1 MGKAAAAEGSLTG
14 ITPEGD
20 TLRVREV
27 WEDNLEDE
35 MQVCSEILA
44 QRSYWVLHFACG
56 TLGLQSEPSLKASL
70 CLDCSS
76 YET

>member
-1 MGKAAAAEGSLTG
+1 MSVSVSKIMVVQLQQSVAAEGSLTG

-35 MQVCSEILA
+35 MAV
-44 QRSYWVLHFACG
+44 
-56 TLGLQSEPSLKASL
+56 
-70 CLDCSS
+70 SS
-76 YET
+76 S